1 MLQAFWDRINTGGRD
16 FNDGKLFKMGEEFVP
31 IGPPRQRK
39 RKRSQNRQ
47 SGALN
52 QESPASRALL
62 CEPEELEPAEKQGQ
76 SSSALVEEPQA
87 KRRRGGAFKE
97 RPLSKGATKENY
109 KHTIAGGSLSSPI
122 PSSLKKSRQPPP
134 SCTSANMDE
143 RNIVI
148 SSDMDDDELLIPSPE
163 LTRGRFS
170 GTRDSGEVGAGNG
183 FADLQHPGNDE
194 ASIRIQPSKLSQS
207 PKGVTSPNS
216 LFSGSPPF
224 VDRAVQDIASLPR
237 PSTTP
242 RVPSHRARAAQP
254 LVRFVDDPL
263 SVPRGE
269 GAISVKARLLGRSAQ
284 GGTQNG
290 SSSGMA
296 SSMASQSP
304 NSSSRHDRPVKGRPK
319 NRSSLLTA
327 HKGELTTVKGTFKP
341 PPAADLSLEN
351 SDPAGNAA
359 IDIDQEL
366 FGVESETEEI
376 GDKREEKAKVKASEP
391 APSGDELLHIAGI
404 NEDATNLS
412 DFEEDAPAGNPK
424 SSAAA
429 DAEAPQSSV
438 EVNKQTSPSALPSSR
453 DISAAWKSSTIFGPL
468 YLGVSNSH
476 ASPPGTHND
485 SASRPAFSVTFN
497 TSMSIPVSFK
507 DIYTKNGSAALDTII
522 DNVRTGPPGTFY
534 GQNCALS
541 LIHTLQGERTGARVT
556 AEASEGNE
564 GEKQFL
570 HFYNRLH
577 SGEVVRRVYISCI
590 SMSY

>member
-1 MLQAFWDRINTGGRD
+1 
-16 FNDGKLFKMGEEFVP
+16 
-31 IGPPRQRK
+31 
-39 RKRSQNRQ
+39 
-47 SGALN
+47 
-52 QESPASRALL
+52 
-62 CEPEELEPAEKQGQ
+62 
-76 SSSALVEEPQA
+76 
-87 KRRRGGAFKE
+87 
-97 RPLSKGATKENY
+97 
-109 KHTIAGGSLSSPI
+109 
-122 PSSLKKSRQPPP
+122 
-134 SCTSANMDE
+134 
-143 RNIVI
+143 
-148 SSDMDDDELLIPSPE
+148 
-163 LTRGRFS
+163 
-170 GTRDSGEVGAGNG
+170 
-183 FADLQHPGNDE
+183 
-194 ASIRIQPSKLSQS
+194 
-207 PKGVTSPNS
+207 
-216 LFSGSPPF
+216 
-224 VDRAVQDIASLPR
+224 
-237 PSTTP
+237 
-242 RVPSHRARAAQP
+242 
-254 LVRFVDDPL
+254 
-263 SVPRGE
+263 
-269 GAISVKARLLGRSAQ
+269 
-284 GGTQNG
+284 
-290 SSSGMA
+290 MA

-577 SGEVVRRVYISCI
+577 SGEVFLMMAGAEPLVFYSANNEPAAEWLATPQTLVGLPNTVLVCCVSIANRLSFADVAFQNSKETVPW
-590 SMSY
+590 SSSYNTTLTSA